1 MDTLSTSQ
9 FVLLDLND
17 DDASSNSMLMD
28 IQPGSRYL
36 TDLSRITTA
45 STSTSTSTAGRHMP
59 AYRDTVVSL
68 AEGERDV
75 VDQHPSM
82 SSNQRV
88 TAVAGARSVATHRT
102 DASTSASK
110 AMPQETQSTASQ
122 SGQHLSS
129 ARKPVANHRAPS
141 SQLAIAPPVISH
153 DARDIIRRIKESRQ
167 AIEAG
172 KTCMSTS
179 NFCGHTPDCSVY
191 SANQAAFS
199 FIRDIITNL

>member
-17 DDASSNSMLMD
+17 EASTNAMLMD

-45 STSTSTSTAGRHMP
+45 STSTSTSTAGRYMP

-82 SSNQRV
+82 SSKQRLG
-88 TAVAGARSVATHRT
+88 VANGVKSVATHRT
-102 DASTSASK
+102 DASTSASL
-110 AMPQETQSTASQ
+110 ALSRETQSTASQ

-129 ARKPVANHRAPS
+129 ARKSVANHRAPS

-153 DARDIIRRIKESRQ
+153 DARDIIRRIRESRQ

-172 KTCMSTS
+172 KTRMSIST
-179 NFCGHTPDCSVY
+179 FCGET
-191 SANQAAFS
+191 
-199 FIRDIITNL
+199 RD

>member
-9 FVLLDLND
+9 FVLLELND
-17 DDASSNSMLMD
+17 DEASTNSMLMD

-45 STSTSTSTAGRHMP
+45 STSTSTARRYMP

-82 SSNQRV
+82 SSKQRLG
-88 TAVAGARSVATHRT
+88 VANGVKSVATHRT
-102 DASTSASK
+102 DASTSASL
-110 AMPQETQSTASQ
+110 ALSRETQSTASQ

-129 ARKPVANHRAPS
+129 ARKSVANHRAPS

-153 DARDIIRRIKESRQ
+153 DARDIIRRIRESRQ

-172 KTCMSTS
+172 KTRMSIST
-179 NFCGHTPDCSVY
+179 FCGET
-191 SANQAAFS
+191 
-199 FIRDIITNL
+199 RD